1 MKICKVRSKVLITAL
16 RSKEFG
22 VLSMYLGG
30 VKIDRDDT
38 FVCEMVQD
46 ENKWIP
52 DLKLGLQDYF
62 FNEPESKKLWELSET
77 ILGKKFVDL
86 NVVKA
91 FEF

>member
-1 MKICKVRSKVLITAL
+1 VLITAL

-30 VKIDRDDT
+30 VKIDKDDT
-38 FVCEMVQD
+38 FVCEMVQY
-46 ENKWIP
+46 ENKCIP

-62 FNEPESKKLWELSET
+62 FNEPESKKLWELSLKL
-77 ILGKKFVDL
+77 LGRKFVDL
-86 NVVKA
+86 SVVKA